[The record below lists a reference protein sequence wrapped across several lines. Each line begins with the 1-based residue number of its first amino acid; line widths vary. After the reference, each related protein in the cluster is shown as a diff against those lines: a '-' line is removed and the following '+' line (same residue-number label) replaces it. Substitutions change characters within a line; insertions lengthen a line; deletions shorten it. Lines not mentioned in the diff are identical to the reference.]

1 MVGSSGMLKQ
11 SLSNKPYLKLINS
24 RGVITPLIFYFYKK
38 GIQMEKETTLK
49 EEIANLDDSKD
60 KYIITIAKMSENG
73 KKITYKFSSW
83 NFPIADLM
91 IASKRISKLIQEQHR
106 QESKKLDMNPVEQQ
120 AYETEQRIKQQL
132 TIE

>member
-1 MVGSSGMLKQ
+1 
-11 SLSNKPYLKLINS
+11 
-24 RGVITPLIFYFYKK
+24 
-38 GIQMEKETTLK
+38 MEKEITLK

-83 NFPIADLM
+83 NFPIPDLM